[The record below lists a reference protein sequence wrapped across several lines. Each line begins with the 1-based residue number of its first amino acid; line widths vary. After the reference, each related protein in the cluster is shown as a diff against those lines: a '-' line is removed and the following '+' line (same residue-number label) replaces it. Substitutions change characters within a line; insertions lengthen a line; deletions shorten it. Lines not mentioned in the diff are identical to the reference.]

1 MTGITI
7 YMEGGGDGKAGR
19 AALRAGMDAFLGE
32 LKQVARSRHWGW
44 KLACVGS
51 RNDAF
56 RAFRRATERGE
67 AQAVILLVDA
77 EAPLGHAPRAHLRQ
91 RDGWE
96 IGFAEESNVHL
107 MVQTM
112 EAWLVADG
120 GALATYYGQGFSES
134 ALPATL
140 DLESVS
146 KRDIERALETAT
158 RATTK
163 GRYHKIGH
171 ASQLLAR
178 VRPELVRE
186 RCAACGRLLDFLTS
200 TLA

>member
-1 MTGITI
+1 MTSIAI
-7 YMEGGGDGKAGR
+7 YMEGGGLSNNGR
-19 AALRAGMDAFLGE
+19 AALRQGVDAFLGE
-32 LKQVARSRHWGW
+32 LKQAARNRHWGW

-56 RAFRRATERGE
+56 RAFRRATQLGD
-67 AQAVILLVDA
+67 AGVVILLVDA
-77 EAPLGHAPRAHLRQ
+77 EEPVLDAPLAHLGD
-91 RDGWE
+91 RDAWE
-96 IGFAEESNVHL
+96 MGFAEENSVHL

-120 GALATYYGQGFSES
+120 DALADYYGQGFRGN
-134 ALPATL
+134 ALPATP

-146 KRDIERALETAT
+146 KREIERALQTAT

-163 GRYHKIGH
+163 GRYDKIRH
-171 ASQLLAR
+171 ASQLLQR
-178 VRPELVRE
+178 IKPERVRE
-186 RCAACGRLLDFLTS
+186 RCASCGRLLDFLKV